1 MPLEHSPAKGVRRY
15 RRAEASRYLKEV
27 WGIDRSPR
35 TLAKEACQGGG
46 PEMVYAGRVP
56 IYTEP
61 ALDTYAQLKLSRPVR
76 STSELREVA

>member
-1 MPLEHSPAKGVRRY
+1 MSIEHSPAKRVRRY
-15 RRAEASRYLKEV
+15 RRTDASRYLKET

-46 PEMVYAGRVP
+46 PEMVYAGRIP
-56 IYTEP
+56 LYTES
-61 ALDTYAQLKLSRPVR
+61 ALDTYAQAKLSKPVR

>member
-1 MPLEHSPAKGVRRY
+1 MSLEHNPAKGVRRF
-15 RRAEASRYLKEV
+15 RRSEACKYLKEV

-46 PEMVYAGRVP
+46 PEMVYAGRFP
-56 IYTEP
+56 TYAEP
-61 ALDTYAQLKLSRPVR
+61 ALDTYAQSKLSRPVR